1 MQEIIEII
9 IIHCLLQ
16 FLLSLVTT
24 PNFKYFEILPLQ
36 GRGIIMLYKAFVE
49 ELSESKLAKRQEQ
62 ARFWVKA
69 SLLSLISKLAF
80 YN

>member
-1 MQEIIEII
+1 M
-9 IIHCLLQ
+9 LL
-16 FLLSLVTT
+16 
-24 PNFKYFEILPLQ
+24 
-36 GRGIIMLYKAFVE
+36 KAFVE
-49 ELSESKLAKRQEQ
+49 ELSESKLATRQEQ